1 MSYYDWHAHN
11 NYGCVI
17 GSTNSSQAKE
27 FQMHYSFEKKKERIF
42 SSVKKCMW
50 NGVTGNLVKYFN
62 TFGSTCIAIL
72 LSSSEWCSSTEQDI
86 FFSLMILIL
95 NPTGC

>member
-1 MSYYDWHAHN
+1 MLFPFFGMQAYLLFVFGGRDLKRSNDTKVMSYYDWHPRN

-42 SSVKKCMW
+42 SSVKKCM
-50 NGVTGNLVKYFN
+50 
-62 TFGSTCIAIL
+62 
-72 LSSSEWCSSTEQDI
+72 
-86 FFSLMILIL
+86 
-95 NPTGC
+95 